1 LAHVLAVLPW
11 VAVSAGAG
19 GGGRPA
25 RCEEGRVLVVGA
37 GLAGLGAADALRRH
51 GCDVTVLEAGL
62 LPGGTHTR
70 RTARP
75 PPPPAHSRCA
85 PLADSVLGFRF
96 LLFQSPHQASTEG
109 AEGPS
114 LTTAGWAGLVI
125 RVFPC
130 GSQGG
135 PQPWRCVLPTYCCG

>member
-1 LAHVLAVLPW
+1 MAHVLAVLPW

-85 PLADSVLGFRF
+85 PRRLLYWGLGSCSSSR
-96 LLFQSPHQASTEG
+96 
-109 AEGPS
+109 
-114 LTTAGWAGLVI
+114 
-125 RVFPC
+125 
-130 GSQGG
+130 
-135 PQPWRCVLPTYCCG
+135 PTKPPPRERKGRH